1 MARNDDGEFELV
13 LGNTQ
18 LLSGFFIIVI
28 LFGIFFT
35 MGYIVGRHS
44 SPTSAAAGAPDPVS
58 VRAAS
63 PSAPPPGQA
72 EVVMPDAK
80 QGETAPSEPPAPVV
94 TQPATAAPEAP
105 HPAEIPKVEA
115 RPAAGGVSEPATG
128 TYLQVAAPKR
138 AAAEGVVE
146 SLRNKSITAV
156 LAPGP
161 NAETV
166 RVLVG
171 PLDSSTVGKMR
182 LDLEAAGFKPFLKK
196 Y

>member
-1 MARNDDGEFELV
+1 MSRNDEGDFELV
-13 LGNTQ
+13 LGNRQ

-44 SPTSAAAGAPDPVS
+44 SPAPVAGGPPEPAT

-63 PSAPPPGQA
+63 PAGPPPGVA
-72 EVVMPDAK
+72 EVVTADAK
-80 QGETAPSEPPAPVV
+80 RGETPPPEPPSPVV
-94 TQPATAAPEAP
+94 TQPATAAAEAP
-105 HPAEIPKVEA
+105 RPPTRVETVAVRSGVAEPPA
-115 RPAAGGVSEPATG
+115 GS
-128 TYLQVAAPKR
+128 YLQVAAPKR

-146 SLRNKSITAV
+146 SLRNKGIVA
-156 LAPGP
+156 LMAPGP
-161 NAETV
+161 NEETV

-171 PLDSSTVGKMR
+171 PLDSSTIGKMR